1 MTLGQKPANASN
13 YNTKLK
19 DKNKNKEKTGKQV
32 VQNFKPRTEPIL
44 PEGTFAEAGMV
55 GGTEADIGI
64 GIGAAT
70 GWGTFLPGVESSRAK
85 GVTFNFPGD
94 LIDFA
99 LIAYRLFW
107 NQFQTYNKIINKLI
121 WNESSLFKRVV
132 K

>member
-1 MTLGQKPANASN
+1 M
-13 YNTKLK
+13 
-19 DKNKNKEKTGKQV
+19 D
-32 VQNFKPRTEPIL
+32 QNFKPRTDPNL
-44 PEGTFAEAGMV
+44 PEGTCAEAGV
-55 GGTEADIGI
+55 DVGTEADMGT

-70 GWGTFLPGVESSRAK
+70 GWGTLLPGVESSRAK

-121 WNESSLFKRVV
+121 QNDS
-132 K
+132 